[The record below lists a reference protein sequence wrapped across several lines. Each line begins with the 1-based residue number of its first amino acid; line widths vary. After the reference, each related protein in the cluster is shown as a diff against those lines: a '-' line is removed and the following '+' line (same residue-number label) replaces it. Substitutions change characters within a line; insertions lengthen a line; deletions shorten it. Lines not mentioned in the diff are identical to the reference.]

1 MSSALNKL
9 STKLDPA
16 PSAAP
21 TKATPAPKFSRN
33 VNQKITRTPS
43 NATSAST
50 LLKGVPAEETK
61 QVDPVQKDTKKN
73 EEEEKTQKLE
83 ADPVIKDESP
93 HPESQPAD
101 ETKEPD
107 VNAVDDIIKV
117 AAAVNKETAPQV
129 EVNAE
134 KVEQSEEHP
143 DEQPEEQ
150 PGEQPEEQFETQ
162 MLTDEEVTII
172 VEEFSDACSDLA
184 PNVRSQIKKNIA
196 LLFTMMKNNQ
206 SSDSFKVNLEN
217 KMLKQIVEFKKEDFV
232 HFLL

>member
-16 PSAAP
+16 PS
-21 TKATPAPKFSRN
+21 TAPKFSRN

-43 NATSAST
+43 NVTSAST

-162 MLTDEEVTII
+162 MLTE
-172 VEEFSDACSDLA
+172 
-184 PNVRSQIKKNIA
+184 KNIA